1 MSLKIAPRA
10 TRRIVTRV
18 AVATGVCAV
27 VAIVALGYL
36 LVRHHRLGWLAHALI
51 GPSSAAEVRMPVIGT
66 TYPDAGWLPYKKG
79 PFVTPVAQMYGSHP
93 LTVCAIPGGVAGS
106 CLTANSDAII
116 ANLWGK
122 NPTNFNTAQM
132 LLGGTWIYAT
142 EYAKSGW
149 TVVPYFQSTA
159 SDPRYAVA
167 RCTTYP
173 SACDTGSVHIPAGAI
188 PEAGTDHHLYVRDL
202 STKQDWSF
210 WIAPLPSGSGGPYV
224 PIGSGNVEHVDAS
237 SEGLGLGGTAGN
249 ISLAWSERPQ
259 DVLVGRI
266 PHALSLRVTCITT
279 NDGVH
284 GSYVYPVVPGT
295 TSHRATDDNYLCGYP
310 SSNQAADQEFIPNS
324 PSNVNLPYG
333 AHLWLDSAP
342 KPEQRGTAGC
352 DIIAYAELR
361 ALNEF
366 GGYVDDVG
374 SAQWFKSPIFV
385 NRMADINDT
394 YDGNPNGTVS
404 YWAQVGA
411 QIGQPSSPG
420 STWYYSVPNCGIDLA
435 QHLHVLIPPTPN

>member
-1 MSLKIAPRA
+1 M
-10 TRRIVTRV
+10 V
-18 AVATGVCAV
+18 
-27 VAIVALGYL
+27 
-36 LVRHHRLGWLAHALI
+36 
-51 GPSSAAEVRMPVIGT
+51 GPSSASELPMPKVGT
-66 TYPDAGWLPYKKG
+66 TYPDAGWLPYTKG
-79 PFVTPVAQMYGSHP
+79 PFVTTVEHMYGPHP
-93 LTVCAIPGGVAGS
+93 LTSCAIPGGVGGS

-116 ANLWGK
+116 KNLWGN

-132 LLGGTWIYAT
+132 LLGGTSIYT
-142 EYAKSGW
+142 DQYAKSGW
-149 TVVPYFQSTA
+149 TVVPYFQSSKSNPTY
-159 SDPRYAVA
+159 SVL

-173 SACDTGSVHIPAGAI
+173 SACDTGSVHIPVGAV
-188 PEAGTDHHLYVRDL
+188 PEAGTDHHLYIRDTT
-202 STKQDWSF
+202 TKQDWSF
-210 WIAPLPSGSGGPYV
+210 WIAPLPSEIGGPFV
-224 PIGSGNVEHVDAS
+224 PIGSANVEKVDAS

-279 NDGVH
+279 TDGVH
-284 GSYVYPVVPGT
+284 GSYVYPVIPGT
-295 TSHRATDDNYLCGYP
+295 TSHHATDDNYFCGYP
-310 SSNQAADQEFIPNS
+310 SSNSAADQEFVANS
-324 PSNVNLPYG
+324 PSNVNLAYG
-333 AHLWLDSAP
+333 AHLWLDVAP
-342 KPEQRGTAGC
+342 KPEQRGNADC

-404 YWAQVGA
+404 YWASVGA
-411 QIGQPSSPG
+411 QIGQPTTPG
-420 STWYYSVPNCGIDLA
+420 STWEYSVPNCGINLA